1 MCFNL
6 HLILFDIMTCQY
18 DCCRRLVFDIAGYF
32 PHSSYTT
39 KSRQRTRHPT
49 EMLSNKENIADV
61 QVQQIPPKAS
71 PRDSSKEEGMR
82 VQSED
87 GSVHAGTQV
96 PLGTRN
102 T

>member
-1 MCFNL
+1 MTVVAYWYLTSPDIFR
-6 HLILFDIMTCQY
+6 IL
-18 DCCRRLVFDIAGYF
+18 
-32 PHSSYTT
+32 
-39 KSRQRTRHPT
+39 RTLQNPAKEDAPTT

-87 GSVHAGTQV
+87 DSVHAGTQV

-102 T
+102 TCVREFAKCTQ

>member
-1 MCFNL
+1 MSYL
-6 HLILFDIMTCQY
+6 TSDISAFF
-18 DCCRRLVFDIAGYF
+18 V
-32 PHSSYTT
+32 HYTT
-39 KSRQRTRHPT
+39 PPKDAPKGT
-49 EMLSNKENIADV
+49 EMLSNKENIADI
-61 QVQQIPPKAS
+61 QVQQIPPKAP

-87 GSVHAGTQV
+87 DSVHADTLV